1 MTRFLSWQPFIVIIV
16 FGAFVA
22 IGSGAYEED
31 VPKFIDTRDDAGL
44 YPAGR
49 LGQLAVWGDYNNDG
63 WQDIVLSGLSMASR
77 TKSKRTKMS
86 GRGYADTAKRSDR
99 DFLLFMSDKGKSFTE
114 TGAEAGMPD
123 MRAMAASWADYDND
137 GDLDLA
143 VVTNMAGAPPMLFRN
158 SDGGKFTDVSSQA
171 GLKKDGSSPSR
182 VNWVD
187 YDNDGLVDLFQA
199 GRGGS
204 KLFRNQGDGTFKDVS
219 GSAGLPA
226 ESKTNGAVWF
236 DFDNDGYQDLFLAN
250 DGSNVMYKNNG
261 DGTLTDYTQKTGLPG
276 EKTWKT
282 TSACTG
288 DYNGDGYIDLYI
300 TNIGRSTRNA
310 LYKNNGDGS
319 FTDVTAETGTADA
332 GDGRTCAWIDF
343 DADGALD
350 IFTSNHIRPN
360 RLFRN
365 SGKGVFTD
373 AAPGSGIDNP
383 KDIFAATWADYDRDG
398 FIDVYLNG
406 HMGSALMKNKGDSN
420 NSVTLRLV
428 GDGKKTNGSAIG
440 ARAKVSSPLGVQT
453 REVSG
458 GRGGSEQDMLPL
470 YFGLGKD
477 KVVDI
482 GVSWPG
488 GKTCSFKSVAVD
500 KVKEYT
506 ISEINCGIR
515 PSS

>member
-1 MTRFLSWQPFIVIIV
+1 LTLSLSRQLFILI
-16 FGAFVA
+16 FGFGVLVA
-22 IGSGAYEED
+22 VSTGAYAEE
-31 VPKFIDTRDDAGL
+31 VPKFIDTRNDAGL
-44 YPAGR
+44 YSAGR

-63 WQDIVLSGLSMASR
+63 WQDIVLSGLSMGSR
-77 TKSKRTKMS
+77 NTSKRAKTS
-86 GRGYADTAKRSDR
+86 GAGNRDSVKSPKR
-99 DFLLFMSDKGKSFTE
+99 DFLLFVSEKGESFTE

-123 MRAMAASWADYDND
+123 IRAVAASWADYDND

-143 VVTNMAGAPPMLFRN
+143 VVTNMAGAPPVLFRN

-171 GLKKDGSSPSR
+171 GLKKNGSSPSR

-187 YDNDGLVDLFQA
+187 CDNDGLVDLFQA

-204 KLFRNQGDGTFKDVS
+204 RLYRNQGDGTFKDVS
-219 GSAGLPA
+219 GPAGLAA
-226 ESKTNGAVWF
+226 EPRTNGAVWF
-236 DFDNDGYQDLFLAN
+236 DFNNDGYQDLFLAN
-250 DGSNVMYKNNG
+250 DGSNIMYKNNG
-261 DGTLTDYTQKTGLPG
+261 DGTFTDYTQKSGLAG
-276 EKTWKT
+276 EESWKT

-310 LYKNNGDGS
+310 LYKNNGDGT

-350 IFTSNHIRPN
+350 IFTTNHIRPN

-373 AAPGSGIDNP
+373 TAPEAGIDLP

-398 FIDVYLNG
+398 FIDVFLNG
-406 HMGSALMKNKGDSN
+406 HIGSALMKNKGNSN
-420 NSVTLRLV
+420 NSVTLKLV
-428 GDGKKTNGSAIG
+428 GDGKKSNESAIG
-440 ARAKVSSPLGVQT
+440 ARVKVTSPLGVQT

-477 KVVDI
+477 KAVDI

-488 GKTCSFKSVAVD
+488 GKTCSFKGVAVD

-506 ISEINCGIR
+506 VSEINCGIS
-515 PSS
+515 PSG